1 MLVITPYG
9 LRFLI
14 GVPSLGQTC
23 FSRFYSRFR
32 AEEYVY
38 ILLSPS
44 CRSSI
49 KNWYPP
55 NGSPRSSGSFDRR
68 EISCQDASDRLLAL
82 LQLPK
87 CENLT
92 DEEYQQDR
100 LGIARIIVQENLG
113 SESLKDAARA
123 LLRTPTPMPGPTPGT
138 GIMDWLKRNWVPV
151 AIGAAILLLLAR
163 RR

>member
-1 MLVITPYG
+1 VLVITPYG

-23 FSRFYSRFR
+23 FSRFR
-32 AEEYVY
+32 ADDLVH
-38 ILLSPS
+38 ILRSSS
-44 CRSSI
+44 CRSSLE
-49 KNWYPP
+49 NWYPS
-55 NGSPRSSGSFDRR
+55 NDRR

-87 CENLT
+87 CEGWT
-92 DEEYQQDR
+92 DEEYQQSR
-100 LGIARIIVQENLG
+100 LDIARIIVRENLG
-113 SESLKDAARA
+113 SESLKNAARA
-123 LLRTPTPMPGPTPGT
+123 LLGTPTPMPGPTPGT